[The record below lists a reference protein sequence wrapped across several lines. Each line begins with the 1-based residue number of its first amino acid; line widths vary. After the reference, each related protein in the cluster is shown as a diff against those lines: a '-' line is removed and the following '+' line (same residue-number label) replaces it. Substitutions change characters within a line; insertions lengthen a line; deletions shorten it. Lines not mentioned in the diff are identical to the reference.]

1 MEYAKVIVIV
11 IAELRYDAKVGWIGG
26 LGLACRRFG

>member
-11 IAELRYDAKVGWIGG
+11 IAELKYDAKVGWIG
-26 LGLACRRFG
+26 LGLACRKFG